1 MQTIFE
7 KQQNAETAHNA
18 GLNCA
23 QSVLKQFVDPNK
35 LEEMLKISSGFGGGM
50 KIGSVCGALSGGI
63 MALGLKL
70 ASTDPALKK
79 LIDEPVK
86 DLVSRFAETMGHTDC
101 LTIIGYNVNIP
112 EQRELPACKGI
123 MKEKCKL
130 AIATAVQIVD
140 EILAAKAAE

>member
-1 MQTIFE
+1 MPATLE
-7 KQQNAETAHNA
+7 KQQNAEIDHNA

-23 QSVLKQFVDPNK
+23 QSVLKQFVDLPK
-35 LEEMLKISSGFGGGM
+35 IDTMLKVSSGFGGGM

-70 ASTDPALKK
+70 ASTDPAFKK
-79 LIDEPVK
+79 LMDEPVK
-86 DLVSRFAETMGHTDC
+86 ELISRFVDTMGHTDC

-112 EQRELPACKGI
+112 EQRELATSQGI

-140 EILAAKAAE
+140 EILATRAAQ

>member
-1 MQTIFE
+1 MWPMVSA
-7 KQQNAETAHNA
+7 KR
-18 GLNCA
+18 L
-23 QSVLKQFVDPNK
+23 
-35 LEEMLKISSGFGGGM
+35 ISSFT
-50 KIGSVCGALSGGI
+50 GSSISFLRARSV
-63 MALGLKL
+63 L
-70 ASTDPALKK
+70 ASTDLARKK

-86 DLVSRFAETMGHTDC
+86 ELISRFAETMGHTDC